1 MPSQGREHTSIVSEG
16 GNRRREEDDHRR
28 AGDEIFVN
36 DKEQLLVRNKMVTY
50 IHIESSI
57 HIISVIYQNKRVP

>member
-1 MPSQGREHTSIVSEG
+1 
-16 GNRRREEDDHRR
+16 
-28 AGDEIFVN
+28 VN